1 MRLVLDTDVILS
13 SLRSPTGA
21 SRVLLI
27 AAWEGVITLLAGVA
41 TMVEYEAVLKRPE
54 HLVEMG
60 LDTGDVDVFLDNIA
74 ALCEPV
80 FPDFSYRPSIRDPDD
95 EIFVEVALNGA
106 ADAIVTFNVKDY
118 LPSDPATG
126 SLGIAVCRPGDIL
139 RRLSWRPST
148 DTLSAFRPR
157 SWTR

>member
-1 MRLVLDTDVILS
+1 MRLVLDTDVMLS

-27 AAWEGVITLLAGVA
+27 AACEGVITLLAGVA

-54 HLVEMG
+54 HLVETG
-60 LDTGDVDVFLDNIA
+60 LDTGDIDVFLDNIG

-118 LPSDPATG
+118 LPSDP
-126 SLGIAVCRPGDIL
+126 GDG
-139 RRLSWRPST
+139 
-148 DTLSAFRPR
+148 
-157 SWTR
+157 